1 MSKLPAFIG
10 TSSILSGYLSLHLSI
25 SSNTGSR
32 SFSMNATTHDE
43 PNYMGVF
50 WWLLALTLLELA
62 VIYVP
67 IHKVAIIVLLVVLA
81 ITKAVLV
88 ALFFMHLKFERT
100 TLGLIALSPFVV
112 CVFLILIFLPDIYP
126 R

>member
-1 MSKLPAFIG
+1 M
-10 TSSILSGYLSLHLSI
+10 T
-25 SSNTGSR
+25 T
-32 SFSMNATTHDE
+32 TTHDE

-67 IHKVAIIVLLVVLA
+67 IHKLAIIALLVVLA

-88 ALFFMHLKFERT
+88 ALYFMHLKFERS
-100 TLGLIALSPFVV
+100 TLGLIALSPFVL
-112 CVFLILIFLPDIYP
+112 CVFLILMLLPDIYP